1 MHIQRHSSEIGWN
14 HFESEWSGL
23 KNVTHFSST
32 WKWLIVSF
40 ELSGTE
46 YQHHS
51 DDKMMSRTNRD
62 ERHRENGKKK
72 HQLTEIWDD
81 DEEVLVDEINM
92 NSGHFLETRTM
103 SLFSALLSWICE
115 QQPRSFDRCMLFFVG
130 TFECGLCDSSRF
142 YSAL

>member
-62 ERHRENGKKK
+62 ERHRENGKK
-72 HQLTEIWDD
+72 TSTDG
-81 DEEVLVDEINM
+81 NM
-92 NSGHFLETRTM
+92 RWWRRG
-103 SLFSALLSWICE
+103 
-115 QQPRSFDRCMLFFVG
+115 V
-130 TFECGLCDSSRF
+130 SRWN
-142 YSAL
+142 